1 MHQPDF
7 ADFRAVLDG
16 LAQVYGKPKPD
27 DVLTQS
33 YFRALS
39 NLPLDVIRRQ
49 AQQHERYGKFFPKP
63 FELRPKDDKPTAAAG
78 TDEKFMVAQRDN
90 ARYWL
95 ARLKEDGEEKCLK
108 EGLGARAIEQLWD
121 WDRRIQ
127 RGEAKG

>member
-7 ADFRAVLDG
+7 DSFRGLLDELAAVF
-16 LAQVYGKPKPD
+16 GKPKPND
-27 DVLTQS
+27 ELTQT

-39 NLPLDVIRRQ
+39 NVPFEVVKRR
-49 AQQHERYGKFFPKP
+49 AQHHERYGKFFPKP
-63 FELRPKDDKPTAAAG
+63 FELRPKEDRPAVDPS
-78 TDEKFMVAQRDN
+78 TDHAFMEAMRNN

-95 ARLKEDGEEKCLK
+95 SRLKEDGEEQCLK
-108 EGLGARAIEQLWD
+108 EGLGATAIEQLWD